1 MRPRLL
7 WLILKADNRNV
18 LSLYLDVERALLC
31 PRPGTVC
38 YDSLGIVDDAKAFSG
53 IAFRVVADMNVSGDF
68 AVSVQLMQD

>member
-38 YDSLGIVDDAKAFSG
+38 YDSLGVADDVEALSS
-53 IAFRVVADMNVSGDF
+53 IAFRVIADVDVSGDF
-68 AVSVQLMQD
+68 AVSIQLMQN